1 MGSAAHGVDVASEE
15 SCGYAAV
22 HDESMTLFWRVFGLN
37 AAVLVIAVAVLAVSP
52 ATVSDRPRFN
62 EVLVLTLGVAVV
74 LALNLMFMRRVF
86 GPLERLTAVMRRI
99 DPLAPG
105 ERVEV
110 DHPAAEVAELSEA
123 FNDMLERLE
132 RERRE
137 SGRRALAAQENE
149 RLRIARELHDQ
160 VGQTLTGVALQLE
173 TLERDAAP
181 ELRSSLRTLEAS
193 ARTGVEEVREIVRR
207 LRPEALDDFGLRS
220 ALVTLGSR
228 LAEQS
233 GIRVIPTLAGDL
245 PKLAAD
251 DELVIYRVAQESLT
265 NVVRHARA
273 RSAQLSLQAED
284 GAVVLRVRDDG
295 RGIDAAGLRSGN
307 GVRGM
312 RERALLVGGE
322 LDVVRARPHG
332 TEVRLRLPVKG
343 QR

>member
-1 MGSAAHGVDVASEE
+1 
-15 SCGYAAV
+15 
-22 HDESMTLFWRVFGLN
+22 MTLFWRVFGLN

-52 ATVSDRPRFN
+52 ATVSDRPRFD
-62 EVLVLTLGVAVV
+62 EVLVLALGVAVV
-74 LALNLMFMRRVF
+74 LTLNLMLMRRVF

-105 ERVEV
+105 ERVAV
-110 DHPAAEVAELSEA
+110 DHPAAEVAELSAA

-137 SGRRALAAQENE
+137 SGRRALAAQEDE

-181 ELRSSLRTLEAS
+181 ELRRSLRTLEAS

-233 GIRVIPTLAGDL
+233 GIHVIPTVAGDL
-245 PKLAAD
+245 PKLTAD

-273 RSAQLSLQAED
+273 RTAQLSLQAED

-322 LDVVRARPHG
+322 LDVVGGRPHG
-332 TEVRLRLPVKG
+332 TEVRLRIRVKG
-343 QR
+343 QP